1 MKLLRFAVMA
11 AVLVYAGWLA
21 WPFLSPFIEGA
32 GPEAA
37 AMRAGAEAQSSG
49 SVFGVL
55 PSWSLWVGAIG
66 LYVIAALMLGS
77 GSSKAAIAYFLG
89 FAADAALLRL
99 ELAGGP
105 DLADAGSPDAAGC
118 AGADRQPPH
127 SPGPNAGS
135 TRLLTPPRV
144 PISVRTVDAHPRA
157 ARFRA
162 LPRAH

>member
-89 FAADAALLRL
+89 FAADAALRL
-99 ELAGGP
+99 ALDGQG
-105 DLADAGSPDAAGC
+105 AA
-118 AGADRQPPH
+118 
-127 SPGPNAGS
+127 
-135 TRLLTPPRV
+135 
-144 PISVRTVDAHPRA
+144 A
-157 ARFRA
+157 ARSGPATMAAPEAASSLPVDPIWLTLGVLMLLGVLVLIASRRIRRA
-162 LPRAH
+162 RTPGQLAF